1 MPLLTRQ
8 AAQGHLRED
17 STVPLDLTR
26 LQVIILALT
35 GTAIV
40 GVHFG
45 SYSAVRSGQSKIPSA
60 IQSSMLRR
68 VRTQLLF
75 L

>member
-1 MPLLTRQ
+1 MLIRQ
-8 AAQGHLRED
+8 ATQGLLRED
-17 STVPLDLTR
+17 STVLDFTR
-26 LQVIILALT
+26 LRVIILALT

-45 SYSAVRSGQSKIPSA
+45 NYSAARLGQSKIPSA
-60 IQSSMLRR
+60 IQSFELRR